1 MAYQKFTTAGT
12 YFLKDGPSY
21 VRNLSVP
28 NAGTSATLVINS
40 IGGPG
45 GGGALAVVGGTTPF
59 PISLGMSLNSPIFVP
74 YGLQIVLGGTVG
86 EIDVDYI

>member
-1 MAYQKFTTAGT
+1 MAYQKFTAAGT

-21 VRNLSVP
+21 VRNISVP
-28 NAGTSATLVINS
+28 NAGTSSTLVINS

-45 GGGALAVVGGTTPF
+45 GGAAVAVIGGTTPF
-59 PISLGMSLNSPIFVP
+59 PLSVGTALNAPIFVP

-86 EIDVDYI
+86 EFDIDYI